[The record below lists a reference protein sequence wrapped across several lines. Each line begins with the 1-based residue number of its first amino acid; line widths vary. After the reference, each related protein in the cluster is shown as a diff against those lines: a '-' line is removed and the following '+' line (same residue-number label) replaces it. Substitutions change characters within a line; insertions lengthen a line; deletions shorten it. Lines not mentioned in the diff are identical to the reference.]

1 MKETPLTPVHREAGA
16 KMVEFAGFS
25 MPVMYSS
32 IQEEHDAVRN
42 HVGIFDVSHMG
53 EFVLK
58 GEQALPLIQKVTT
71 NDASRIE
78 RGRAQ
83 YNCMTNEQGGI
94 IDDLLIYHLEDDN
107 YMMVVNA
114 ANMEKDWE
122 WINKN
127 NTMGAELHNISD
139 KTALFAIQGPKAKD
153 TLQKLTEVDLT
164 EVPFY
169 GFTKG
174 ELGDLENV
182 LISGTGYTGEPGFE
196 LYLPIDQAP
205 DLWKKILSAGEEYNI
220 RPVGLGARD
229 TLRLE
234 AGLFLHGNDMD
245 ETTTPIE
252 ARLGWITKLEKGDFI
267 GKDVLAQQKEE
278 GTSRRLTAF
287 ELQEK
292 GIPRYGYDI
301 LDEND
306 NKIGTVTSGTMSP
319 TLKKAIGLGYVQKPH
334 HKVGTEFYIAV
345 RKKRVK
351 AQVVKLP
358 FYKK

>member
-42 HVGIFDVSHMG
+42 HAGIFDVSHMG

-58 GEQALPLIQKVTT
+58 GDNALPLIQKVTT
-71 NDASRIE
+71 NDASTIE
-78 RGRAQ
+78 KGHAQ
-83 YNCMTNEQGGI
+83 YTCMTNEQGGI
-94 IDDLLIYHLEDDN
+94 IDDLLIYHLEDGN

-127 NTMGAELHNISD
+127 NTMGAELYNISE

-153 TLQKLTEVDLT
+153 TLQKLTEVDLSG
-164 EVPFY
+164 VPFY

-174 ELGDLENV
+174 ELRDLENV

-205 DLWKKILSAGEEYNI
+205 DLWKKILSAGDEYDI

-252 ARLGWITKLEKGDFI
+252 ARLGWITKLDKDFI
-267 GKDVLAQQKEE
+267 GKDVLAKQKEE

-301 LDEND
+301 LDKND
-306 NKIGTVTSGTMSP
+306 NQIGTVTSGTMSP

-334 HKVGTEFYIAV
+334 HKVGTEFSIAV

>member
-1 MKETPLTPVHREAGA
+1 
-16 KMVEFAGFS
+16 MVEFAGFS

-42 HVGIFDVSHMG
+42 NVGIFDVSHMG

-58 GEQALPLIQKVTT
+58 GDQALPLIQKVTT
-71 NDASRIE
+71 NDVSKVE
-78 RGRAQ
+78 KGKAQ

-94 IDDLLIYHLEDDN
+94 IDDLLVYHLEDGN

-127 NTMGAELHNISD
+127 NTMGAELHNISE

-153 TLQKLTEVDLT
+153 TLQKLTEVDLN

-174 ELGDLENV
+174 ELGGLENV

-196 LYLPIDQAP
+196 LYLPIDSAP
-205 DLWKKILSAGEEYNI
+205 DLWKKILSAGEEYGI

-245 ETTTPIE
+245 ETTSPIE
-252 ARLGWITKLEKGDFI
+252 ARLGWITKLEKDFV
-267 GKDVLAQQKEE
+267 GKDVLAKQKEE
-278 GTSRRLTAF
+278 GTRRRLTAF

-292 GIPRYGYDI
+292 GIPRHDYEI
-301 LDEND
+301 FDEND
-306 NKIGTVTSGTMSP
+306 NPIGTVTSGTMSP
-319 TLKKAIGLGYVQKPH
+319 TLKKAIGLGYVQKPFN
-334 HKVGTEFYIAV
+334 KVGTEFYIAV
-345 RKKRVK
+345 RKKRIK
-351 AQVVKLP
+351 AKAVKLP
-358 FYKK
+358 FYKPEA